1 MNQMDV
7 RKRQL
12 KTAAGMIRYI
22 TIILLANMI
31 GELGIVYFAAALE
44 VFLLLQV
51 FLSESLPDCV
61 AKMLRSRMSKGQYKN
76 ADKVMKAALGYSV
89 VTGIIGSVLLFAM
102 SGFIMDKVLH
112 LPEAA
117 LALKILA
124 PAFFL
129 QAVCAVL
136 QGCFQGLGT
145 AMPTIISGILTEVFG
160 LFFVMLF
167 SEMLY
172 GYGNKAA
179 ALLQNEKFASMYG
192 AAGAAIGFPIALV
205 FALAFLLLMY
215 FGAGR
220 RIWKK
225 KREGMRLTEDGIE
238 VLRMLLVAFVPVAAT
253 RLLLRLPVTCG
264 IGFLAKKSAGNI
276 TALADIGS
284 LYAKSLI
291 VIGIVVSLAII
302 LCAGVENNITYFIK
316 REEYKTARNYL
327 AGGLQGI
334 FMFTAYMAI
343 ICLVFAPGIIQ
354 LLFGKGNVK
363 AAVTCLQVG
372 SPLMIFL
379 PLAVFLF
386 HILRGMGKT
395 LTALAGAAVS
405 FALFVIIMAVGLKA
419 ANGGILIMVYAL
431 LVFACVFCVWNG
443 AFLLWLLRT
452 NLPWLNAVGLPALAA
467 GITGLG
473 VFMLHKALAASLG
486 EIATFVVGALAGGI
500 MYLVLILVFKCIKEK
515 DLYTLPGGSIIGKI
529 GKILHLF

>member
-7 RKRQL
+7 RKKQL

-22 TIILLANMI
+22 TIILLANRI

-51 FLSESLPDCV
+51 LLSESLPDCV
-61 AKMLRSRMSKGQYKN
+61 ARMIRSRMNKGQYKN
-76 ADKVMKAALGYSV
+76 ADKVMKAALGYSM
-89 VTGIIGSVLLFAM
+89 VTGIVGSVLLFAL
-102 SGFIMDKVLH
+102 SGFIMGKVLH
-112 LPEAA
+112 LPEAV

-129 QAVCAVL
+129 QAVCAVF

-160 LFFVMLF
+160 VFFVMLF
-167 SEMLY
+167 SETLY

-192 AAGAAIGFPIALV
+192 AAGAAIGFPIALI

-238 VLRMLLVAFVPVAAT
+238 VLRMLLFSVVPVAAT
-253 RLLLRLPVTCG
+253 RLLLRLPVACG
-264 IGFLAKKSAGNI
+264 IGLLAKKAAGNI
-276 TALADIGS
+276 VGMLSIGS

-291 VIGIVVSLAII
+291 VVGIVVSLAVI
-302 LCAGVENNITYFIK
+302 LCAGVESNIIYFIK
-316 REEYKTARNYL
+316 REEFKTARNYL

-334 FMFTAYMAI
+334 FMFTAYMTV
-343 ICLVFAPGIIQ
+343 ICLVFAPGIMQ
-354 LLFGKGNVK
+354 LLFGTENIKT
-363 AAVTCLQVG
+363 AATCLQVG

-379 PLAVFLF
+379 PLAVYLF
-386 HILRGMGKT
+386 HILNGMGKT

-405 FALFVIIMAVGLKA
+405 FVFFVIVMAVGLKT
-419 ANGGILIMVYAL
+419 ANGSILTMVYAL
-431 LVFACVFCVWNG
+431 LVFACVLCVWNG

-452 NLPWLNAVGLPALAA
+452 NLPWLNSIGLPALAA

-486 EIATFVVGALAGGI
+486 EIVTFVVGALAGGI
-500 MYLVLILVFKCIKEK
+500 MYLILILVFKCIREK
-515 DLYTLPGGSIIGKI
+515 DLYTLPGGNIIGKI
-529 GKILHLF
+529 GKFLHLF